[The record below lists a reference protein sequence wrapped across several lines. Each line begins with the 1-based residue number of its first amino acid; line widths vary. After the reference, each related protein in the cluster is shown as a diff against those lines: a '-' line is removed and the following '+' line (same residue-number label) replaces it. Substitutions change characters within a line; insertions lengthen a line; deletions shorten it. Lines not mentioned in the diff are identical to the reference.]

1 MNKII
6 LLLIIVSQIL
16 IFTQAGSTSSSE
28 TNNPTQNTTTTCDS
42 HAIFSKVSIL
52 LTNILSSDQKGKQI
66 NDAIQKAFKKARP
79 SINTSASLGVC
90 SGYAQQNT
98 CCDANFAKLVDQAAL
113 LKVKPILQAKSAFQK
128 LINVYISQLNKNCT
142 QNVLPNV
149 PLTAKAILEN
159 TALTIFQANRT
170 AQAACRVK
178 FAKAISSYTRGTL
191 CAACVGV
198 DKVDSYFNTQNQLKI
213 SKLSVAAYQSA
224 TDSAITC
231 YQNMFTSYNLD
242 LILRELNAAYIKGN
256 DKCGQ
261 NVTLNV
267 KTIFSNPKLT
277 NSDGYGWKMCNGT
290 TIFGNNSG
298 CENILQGDSLLEQ
311 SVTRILQSDEQNNNR
326 MLQIT
331 ADAIVDN
338 SGLDIYISSQTDDAI
353 TEDGNN
359 ITPNFNS
366 IIITTTYQAIIFLS
380 YILLILNVL

>member
-6 LLLIIVSQIL
+6 LLLLVVSQVLIL
-16 IFTQAGSTSSSE
+16 TQAGPTSSSE
-28 TNNPTQNTTTTCDS
+28 TKNSTITASSTCDS
-42 HAIFSKVSIL
+42 HPIFLKASKL
-52 LTNILSSDQKGKQI
+52 LTDILNLDEKGKSI
-66 NDAIQKAFKKARP
+66 NDAIQKVFKKAKP
-79 SINTSASLGVC
+79 AIKTSANLGVC
-90 SGYAQQNT
+90 SGYAQQKT

-142 QNVLPNV
+142 QNVLPTV

-159 TALTIFQANRT
+159 TTLRVLQANRT
-170 AQAACRVK
+170 TQASCRIK
-178 FAKAISSYTRGTL
+178 FAKAISSYTRGAL

-198 DKVDSYFNTQNQLKI
+198 DKIDSYFNSQNQLKI
-213 SKLSVAAYQSA
+213 SKISVAAFQSA

-231 YQNMFTSYNLD
+231 YQSMFTPQNID
-242 LILRELNAAYIKGN
+242 LILSELNAAYIKGN
-256 DKCGQ
+256 DRCGQ

-267 KTIFSNPKLT
+267 KNIFYNPKL
-277 NSDGYGWKMCNGT
+277 NNNDGYGNKMCNGT
-290 TIFGNNSG
+290 TIYGNNSG

-311 SVTRILQSDEQNNNR
+311 NVTRILNEQNNNNR

-331 ADAIVDN
+331 SDAVVDN
-338 SGLDIYISSQTDDAI
+338 SGLEIYISSTTDDAI

-366 IIITTTYQAIIFLS
+366 ISVTTTYQSIIFLS
-380 YILLILNVL
+380 YILLLLNML